1 MALKESSLREERL
14 WPSAQKIKAGEGS
27 REEHAELVNTIKPVR
42 PYAQPVP
49 PASDEE
55 VHDALSKDKKPSAF
69 APRAIPK
76 GTPVAVRLDIPAYE
90 QKNTWVVSVHHPKSD
105 FTAGPVIGYDS
116 VAHID
121 NPRFGVHPT
130 GALNIAS
137 GKPKSTIATVHGNWR
152 STTPEKAYALA
163 QTIHENPE
171 WRQVGMDP
179 ERHSYFYDR
188 ETQQPVIAAD
198 EALHI
203 GPLVYA
209 KNPVY
214 DKLENY
220 KFADGGAA
228 DFIPHDDKRRT
239 KNLKDFHGK
248 TPKEIKAA
256 NWFHGTR
263 GDFSSFK
270 EGKPI
275 FVTQEPS
282 FANQYTGINTRDP
295 KELAD
300 LYDLHK
306 KTFGRAPSPN
316 VMPVHVRAEKPF
328 DYENRKHIAALY
340 EELGP
345 DLIMD
350 PYLLKFMDEVREG
363 HWGAIESTPIQNAI
377 KAMGHDSFYVKEN
390 GEKNLGVYD
399 PSQIKSA
406 TGNQGT
412 FDPSN
417 PDITKK
423 RGGEVETKTV
433 DVDHPNFRSWFGNS
447 VLHDEG
453 KPVRYY
459 HGTSKDTDF
468 KKFKM
473 GRHGVWLTS
482 DPDSASSYAKENDSQ
497 TSKLIPGTWKFQDVN
512 TASRVIPVYAKIENP
527 FTGDRPEFNTENY
540 KKAQSDWFD
549 VLRSQGY
556 DGWVPAKHKGQLAVA
571 LSRPDQV
578 KSAISNT
585 GDYSDNPEIHKADG
599 GATDDDGITAYHGS
613 PHDFEQFNTSKIG
626 TGEGAQAYGHGL
638 YFAENEDV
646 AKGYKERL
654 APAANVQSGGQNLNQ
669 QQLREIVE
677 ELGLPYP
684 AATAAN
690 AFSRLQKS
698 DNVENYLQQLNQ
710 IDHESL
716 RKNFPKV
723 AAEIDAEHALAKELH
738 KRGLDIDRP
747 NKGHM
752 YEVHIK
758 AHPDHFLDWDKPL
771 REQKEV
777 LGKILSKFGGE
788 DAVRNA
794 YSRWDELNSNL
805 IQDGRAIDYDALN
818 PLWQEYDRLS
828 ALSKDRAIIK
838 LGGLLEK
845 LDNEAKNPEK
855 YPPDR
860 MVTQKG
866 EDLWRAVS
874 QMDKSNA
881 AASLAFHEIGVPG
894 IKYFD
899 AGSRGASGKRTR
911 NYVVFDHNHVAV
923 KRKYAQGGVVG

>member
-27 REEHAELVNTIKPVR
+27 REAHAELVNTIKPVR

-55 VHDALSKDKKPSAF
+55 VHDALSKDKKPNAF
-69 APRAIPK
+69 APRDIPK
-76 GTPVAVRLDIPAYE
+76 GMPVAVRLDIPAYE
-90 QKNTWVVSVHHPKSD
+90 QKNTWVVSVHQPKSD
-105 FTAGPVIGYDS
+105 FTAGSVIGYDS

-163 QTIHENPE
+163 QTIHSNPE

-214 DKLENY
+214 DKPENY

-228 DFIPHDDKRRT
+228 DYIPHDDKRRA

-248 TPKEIKAA
+248 TPKEIKEAR
-256 NWFHGTR
+256 WYHGTNQ
-263 GDFSSFK
+263 DFSTFQPRTAGAIYLTRSPEFAEPFTKQHMEHWHESAPNDPIFGWGSNSGPEKKIEFDGIVSEPAKSKSFK
-270 EGKPI
+270 
-275 FVTQEPS
+275 
-282 FANQYTGINTRDP
+282 P
-295 KELAD
+295 KV
-300 LYDLHK
+300 H
-306 KTFGRAPSPN
+306 APN
-316 VMPVHVRAEKPF
+316 IMPVHIRAEKPF

-363 HWGAIESTPIQNAI
+363 HWGALESDPIQSAI

-390 GEKNLGVYD
+390 GVKNLGVYD

-412 FDPSN
+412 FDQSN

-423 RGGEVETKTV
+423 RGGTVETKPV

-468 KKFKM
+468 KKFNM
-473 GRHGVWLTS
+473 SRHGVWLTS

-497 TSKLIPGTWKFQDVN
+497 KTVSEWDSGKGGLKWTDKN

-527 FTGDRPEFNTENY
+527 FTGDRPEFNTDNY

-556 DGWVPAKHKGQLAVA
+556 DGWVPAKHQGQLAVA

-585 GDYSDNPEIHKADG
+585 GDYSENPEIHKAGG
-599 GATDDDGITAYHGS
+599 GALDDEDEGITAYHGS
-613 PHDFEQFNTSKIG
+613 PHDFEQFDTSKIG
-626 TGEGAQAYGHGL
+626 TGEGAQVYGHGL
-638 YFAENEDV
+638 YFAGNEDV
-646 AKGYKERL
+646 AKSYRDNLSSNKPVPLEVDGERFEQPTRMQRLVEHHFGDVDTVLKKMEPNWEHAISTHFAMPDDADELERMIAEDKAIEAYKER
-654 APAANVQSGGQNLNQ
+654 A
-669 QQLREIVE
+669 EVE
-677 ELGLPYP
+677 GM
-684 AATAAN
+684 
-690 AFSRLQKS
+690 
-698 DNVENYLQQLNQ
+698 
-710 IDHESL
+710 
-716 RKNFPKV
+716 
-723 AAEIDAEHALAKELH
+723 
-738 KRGLDIDRP
+738 RGKTVKYGKP
-747 NKGHM
+747 GHM
-752 YEVHIK
+752 YEVHID
-758 AHPDHFLDWDKPL
+758 AHPDHFLNWDAPL
-771 REQKEV
+771 DSHPEV
-777 LGKILSKFGGE
+777 HSRIIQ
-788 DAVRNA
+788 AVRDKAASSTKNKSA
-794 YSRWDELNSNL
+794 WSSLAQEVEKRGDETFGHHL
-805 IQDGRAIDYDALN
+805 QDALIR
-818 PLWQEYDRLS
+818 PSGIGLS
-828 ALSKDRAIIK
+828 PKEASDFLSSA
-838 LGGLLEK
+838 
-845 LDNEAKNPEK
+845 
-855 YPPDR
+855 
-860 MVTQKG
+860 
-866 EDLWRAVS
+866 
-874 QMDKSNA
+874 
-881 AASLAFHEIGVPG
+881 GVHG
-894 IKYFD
+894 IKYLD
-899 AGSRGASGKRTR
+899 AGSRDNNQKRTQ
-911 NYVVFDHNHVAV
+911 NYVVFDHDRVAV
-923 KRKYAQGGVVG
+923 KRKYARGGVVG